1 MTPTYRACAALSG
14 TGSAAVRRATMQ
26 RHLAQRTLF
35 RGIRQ
40 EVQRQLS
47 EHFETYVERAREVVE
62 EVCNKI
68 EGSVWTVLVGEAGGE
83 RTSREVLEMV
93 RGLVRDGRAMWAG
106 VEEGS
111 RRARRVAGR
120 VVAV

>member
-26 RHLAQRTLF
+26 RHLGQRTLF
-35 RGIRQ
+35 RGIRR

-68 EGSVWTVLVGEAGGE
+68 EGSVRTVLVAEAGGE

-111 RRARRVAGR
+111 RRARREAGR